1 MAANP
6 VAEAAVEAVELEAFA
21 KGIPDFVYKSRTAYN
36 FFKKGSKTYPT
47 AVTTQ
52 AGGVARPAFRIPVRM
67 QSGAAIFQAT
77 GNGDALGRGTGSLW
91 VSGDLSPIGLFS
103 GCEITYLARIATQG
117 PKRSLISLRA
127 EELKNSFD
135 QFMRGLDAQF
145 LSDGAGS
152 VVQIPS
158 TATVNN
164 NTLGGTNPSSIVGLG
179 GQANQLQEQQVVQ
192 FFAAEG
198 GAPRT
203 GGVAT
208 ATVSYVDGAN
218 DTVYFSTALPT
229 STAAGDFIVIQ
240 GSTGAL
246 NSGVQGIYA
255 YQVASNTGT
264 VLNLQRSTY
273 PGQLSTPNINKNNQP
288 INATDPYKAEIL
300 IGRGL
305 GDENEAVEEFEWFT
319 GPGQQL
325 ANTTLFTNTLQGRY
339 EATGKVGEKGVDVAP
354 KYMTP
359 TFGGRPVHVSYSA
372 RQGRWDALA
381 PSTWGI
387 IETVEPSLYDFGD
400 GVTTMPIPDFA
411 GQGSYLTSNIFFYNA
426 FLNLFNSN
434 FKAGVYFTNC
444 SEPSVTS

>member
-6 VAEAAVEAVELEAFA
+6 LAEAAVEAVELESFA
-21 KGIPDFVYKSRTAYN
+21 KGIPDLVYKGHTVYN
-36 FFKKGSKTYPT
+36 FFKKGAKSYPT

-52 AGGVARPAFRIPVRM
+52 AGGTARPAFRIPVRI

-77 GNGDALGRGTGSLW
+77 GNGDALGRGTGSQW
-91 VSGDLSPIGLFS
+91 VAGDLSPVGLFA

-127 EELKNSFD
+127 EELKNSLSS
-135 QFMRGLDAQF
+135 FMQGVDAQF
-145 LSDGAGS
+145 LSDGSGS
-152 VVQIPS
+152 IVQIPS

-179 GQANQLQEQQVVQ
+179 GQANQFQEQQVVQ

-198 GAPRT
+198 GVPRT

-208 ATVSYVDGAN
+208 ATVSYVDGAA

-229 STAAGDFIVIQ
+229 STAAGDFVMIQ

-246 NSGVQGIYA
+246 NSGVIGLYG

-264 VLNLQRSTY
+264 ILNLQRSTF
-273 PGQLSTPNINKNNQP
+273 PGQLSTPNINKATQA
-288 INATDPYKAEIL
+288 INMTDAYKAEIL

-305 GDENEAVEEFEWFT
+305 GAENEAVADFEWIC
-319 GPGQQL
+319 GPDQELAVTQL
-325 ANTTLFTNTLQGRY
+325 YTNVLTQNY
-339 EATGKVGEKGVDVAP
+339 VPPGEKALDMV
-354 KYMTP
+354 KKHMSP
-359 TFGGRPVHVSYSA
+359 TYGGRPLNVSYNA
-372 RQGRWDALA
+372 RQGRLDAVC
-381 PSTWGI
+381 PETWGI

-400 GVTTMPIPDFA
+400 GVTTMPIPDFV
-411 GQGSYLTSNIFFYNA
+411 GSGSYLTSSIFFYNA

-434 FKAGVYFTNC
+434 MKAGVYISNAAV
-444 SEPSVTS
+444 PSVTS